1 MDYQVSDAEKKQART
16 PHNLFVLN
24 IFFFNLLMTPAAIV
38 LNVGMYG
45 FLIPLFCSLSVII
58 YIYVRST
65 KTTAWFVDM
74 HWRLSF
80 RRCLWLMGGYGI
92 TAVLMLAGWLISQAA
107 ADARMADIMFTAI
120 SRIAVLPTLLA
131 VMVTVVFE
139 AGALQLVNRG
149 GVPDRLAEQF
159 PPG

>member
-1 MDYQVSDAEKKQART
+1 MIFPVADTDKKQARW

-24 IFFFNLLMTPAAIV
+24 IFFCNLLMTPAAIV

-45 FLIPLFCSLSVII
+45 FLIPLVCSLSVIAAI
-58 YIYVRST
+58 YLRST
-65 KTTAWFVDM
+65 KKSVWFVDM
-74 HWRLSF
+74 HWRLCF
-80 RRCLWLMGGYGI
+80 QRCLWLMGGYGI
-92 TAVLMLAGWLISQAA
+92 TALLMLVGWLISLTA

-139 AGALQLVNRG
+139 AGGLQLVSKG
-149 GVPDRLAEQF
+149 EVPDKLVERY
-159 PPG
+159 PPA